1 MIGLTAFPIIFRR
14 NTSDKGEIQMKE
26 LDAVKLVEDY
36 ENIKAGT
43 EGVIVH
49 EYDGRAF
56 EVEFFDD
63 EDNTIDVVTTPTKYL
78 VFVVSYEDN
87 DK

>member
-1 MIGLTAFPIIFRR
+1 MAMRY
-14 NTSDKGEIQMKE
+14 S
-26 LDAVKLVEDY
+26 
-36 ENIKAGT
+36 

-63 EDNTIDVVTTPTKYL
+63 EDNTIDVVTTSTKYL
-78 VFVVSYEDN
+78 VLVVSYEDN

>member
-14 NTSDKGEIQMKE
+14 NTRDKGEIQMKE

-43 EGVIVH
+43 E
-49 EYDGRAF
+49 
-56 EVEFFDD
+56 

>member
-1 MIGLTAFPIIFRR
+1 
-14 NTSDKGEIQMKE
+14 MKE

-63 EDNTIDVVTTPTKYL
+63 EDNTIDVVTTPTKWGGDL
-78 VFVVSYEDN
+78 RKHCSKDGLA
-87 DK
+87 